1 MENMNETTDQTRIQ
15 QPFLKIEKRPN
26 NGQTETWVQFFPH
39 EEAWQVED
47 YHWIGFDF
55 DGVLSMP
62 DPTKPYTLEEL
73 GLPVQAMVE
82 LAGLFIAA
90 GITVKVFTAR
100 AGDAE
105 MIPKIQDW
113 TEQYGLGRLEVTN
126 TKDYEMLRYYDDRA
140 IQVVPPE

>member
-1 MENMNETTDQTRIQ
+1 MHDKPHLISAALPT
-15 QPFLKIEKRPN
+15 LKVEKRPTAS
-26 NGQTETWVQFFPH
+26 GQTETWVQFFPH
-39 EEAWQVED
+39 EEPWQIED

-62 DPTKPYTLEEL
+62 DPSKPYTLDQL
-73 GLPVQAMVE
+73 GLPVPE
-82 LAGLFIAA
+82 LVALAKEFLAA

-100 AGDAE
+100 AADAE

-113 TEQYGLGRLEVTN
+113 TEQNGLGRLPVTN

-140 IQVVPPE
+140 IQVVPLEK